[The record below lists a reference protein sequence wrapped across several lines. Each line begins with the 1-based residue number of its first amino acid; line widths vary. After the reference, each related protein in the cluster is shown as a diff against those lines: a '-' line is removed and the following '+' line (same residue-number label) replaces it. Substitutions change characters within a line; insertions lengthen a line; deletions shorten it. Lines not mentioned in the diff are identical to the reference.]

1 MRGFAGVYALYSGE
15 HLYYVGLANDLYNR
29 LRWNTKNR
37 HRGKWDRFA
46 IFRVRRVRLLK
57 DMETLLLQ
65 VAEPPGN
72 SVSGHLHRDA
82 DLTRVLQKVLREN
95 KRRLNRLSK
104 AFQSKTKAAARRR
117 GRLSARAQSMD
128 HTPKSRLDAIA
139 TIKVAHYPLKRS
151 VVNLPNTL
159 PESLGS
165 RMTRNGSAVTWEMPA
180 HASTT

>member
-82 DLTRVLQKVLREN
+82 DLTRVQKVLREN

-117 GRLSARAQSMD
+117 GRLSARARKAW
-128 HTPKSRLDAIA
+128 T
-139 TIKVAHYPLKRS
+139 
-151 VVNLPNTL
+151 
-159 PESLGS
+159 
-165 RMTRNGSAVTWEMPA
+165 TRQNR
-180 HASTT
+180 ASTLSPQSK